1 MSDRPHF
8 TEYVLARLVTI
19 AVSIFIFFAVLLVLF
34 NDDAQVNL
42 LAVAFVG
49 FSFILFIFAIY
60 RGARQMQKELVTLN
74 NYLENLET
82 LEKVEYKARF
92 FTREFEDIHRNL
104 IKALKKAKKREDIK
118 QRYNAKLK
126 LKNRQRADM
135 LSAIAHEFRNPI
147 ASIMGYS
154 QTLVEDTDIPSS
166 LQMKFLNKIYNNG
179 NKIESLLSR
188 LILWN
193 KFESGEATLHK
204 SNFDLYTLIE
214 EVRRSLEERY
224 KNRKIHI
231 EGASCVVN
239 ADRTLMEVVLK
250 NLVENA
256 LKYSKEDVQVTVD
269 SDCRVSIRD
278 YGVGISKSDM
288 EKVTKKFYR
297 SGTHNWDNS
306 MGLGL
311 SIVKT
316 ILGLH
321 GTTLHIESKLEEGS
335 TFSFM
340 LPKEESNEVKTLPLT
355 EKPSDI

>member
-1 MSDRPHF
+1 VFRRPRF
-8 TEYVLARLVTI
+8 TEYVMARLVTI
-19 AVSIFIFFAVLLVLF
+19 SVSIFILFVVGLVWL
-34 NDDAQVNL
+34 NDNAKQNL
-42 LAVAFVG
+42 LTISFVALAFM
-49 FSFILFIFAIY
+49 FFIYAIY
-60 RGARQMQKELVTLN
+60 RGAKQMEKELITLN
-74 NYLENLET
+74 TYLENLDT
-82 LEKVEYKARF
+82 LDKVDYKARF
-92 FTREFEDIHRNL
+92 FTREFEDLNRNL

-147 ASIMGYS
+147 ASIMGYA
-154 QTLVEDTDIPSS
+154 QTLRDDPDIPPS
-166 LQMKFLNKIYNNG
+166 LQEKFLEKIYNNG
-179 NKIESLLSR
+179 NKIEALLSR

-204 SNFDLYTLIE
+204 SCFDLYVLVL
-214 EVRRSLEERY
+214 EVKRSLEEKY
-224 KNRKIHI
+224 KNRKIAI
-231 EGASCVVN
+231 AGERCMVE

-250 NLVENA
+250 NLIENA
-256 LKYSKEDVQVTVD
+256 LKYSKEDVKVIVGE
-269 SDCRVSIRD
+269 DCSISVRD
-278 YGVGISKSDM
+278 HGVGISESDL

-321 GTTLHIESKLEEGS
+321 HTQLLIESKLGEGS
-335 TFSFM
+335 IFSFS
-340 LPKEESNEVKTLPLT
+340 LKNS
-355 EKPSDI
+355 